1 MGKCARFPSCCAIIL
16 VSSCRGSA
24 SSCRFSRLTT
34 LPAKGRRGFIF
45 MTRWGR
51 NSKSTEY
58 AATGSGS
65 PAVRGVLFYENRW
78 GKKPLHKLS
87 EQDAVTVALRALDT
101 AAEADTAT
109 GGVDRNARIF
119 PIIKIISR
127 DGIKTLPDRAD
138 CGPFQE
144 HRGMIEEP
152 YRWVEAIANRR
163 EYIET
168 QLAPGSPIAALSFR
182 DGILFVTVGRAR
194 QKLFE
199 IYDRIAMGA
208 IGHPGDI
215 ERLRMAAI
223 ELASTEGFTR
233 SAADVSLR
241 RLAFYSLSPLLK
253 TAFEQVY
260 GAPYLARMIFAEV
273 GTTPADDLFLRVEY
287 DGAIVAE
294 RLGGGCEATGFS
306 AISGTARGTELMEEL
321 LRRDHDSNCTLKAA
335 LKSCAR
341 CLECG

>member
-1 MGKCARFPSCCAIIL
+1 
-16 VSSCRGSA
+16 
-24 SSCRFSRLTT
+24 
-34 LPAKGRRGFIF
+34 
-45 MTRWGR
+45 MT
-51 NSKSTEY
+51 
-58 AATGSGS
+58 
-65 PAVRGVLFYENRW
+65 
-78 GKKPLHKLS
+78 
-87 EQDAVTVALRALDT
+87 
-101 AAEADTAT
+101 
-109 GGVDRNARIF
+109 
-119 PIIKIISR
+119 
-127 DGIKTLPDRAD
+127 
-138 CGPFQE
+138 
-144 HRGMIEEP
+144 EEP

-168 QLAPGSPIAALSFR
+168 QLAPGSPIAALTYQ
-182 DGILFVTVGRAR
+182 DGILLVTVGQAR

-273 GTTPADDLFLRVEY
+273 GATPAEDLFLRVEF
-287 DGAIVAE
+287 DGAIAAH
-294 RLGGGCEATGFS
+294 GPKQPSFC
-306 AISGTARGTELMEEL
+306 AISGTTRATEAMEEL
-321 LRRDHDSNCTLKAA
+321 LARDHDAKATLRQAIKVALDA
-335 LKSCAR
+335 WSVGSMPASDGASGLPSHPALLEHREEKLKSATIEACV
-341 CLECG
+341 LERNVATAIRYRQLTGDELTALVA